1 MEEHKTNGPMHM
13 EPLRELPS
21 PLEDRDTE
29 EDALVP
35 AQLLSI
41 LMEVEV
47 IPLTM
52 DPMDPPEATVDP
64 VEVLE
69 EAPEEVLADLAEVLG
84 EDPEEVTEDLVE
96 DPEGVTEDP
105 RTEEAMEDTPMAEL
119 EARTEVVVADL
130 ETPEIMEVTAEGTMT
145 LTATTSDSMMPASL
159 GELKSL
165 PTRSLR
171 P

>member
-35 AQLLSI
+35 AQLLST
-41 LMEVEV
+41 LTEVEV

-52 DPMDPPEATVDP
+52 DPMDPPEAMVDP
-64 VEVLE
+64 VEALE

-84 EDPEEVTEDLVE
+84 EDPEEVTED
-96 DPEGVTEDP
+96 PQ
-105 RTEEAMEDTPMAEL
+105 TEEAMEDTPMAEL
-119 EARTEVVVADL
+119 EARTEVVAADL
-130 ETPEIMEVTAEGTMT
+130 ETPEITEVTAEGTMT

>member
-1 MEEHKTNGPMHM
+1 MEGHKTSNPMHM
-13 EPLRELPS
+13 EPLMELPS
-21 PLEDRDTE
+21 PLEDKDTE
-29 EDALVP
+29 EDAIS
-35 AQLLSI
+35 AQLLST
-41 LMEVEV
+41 LTEVEA
-47 IPLTM
+47 IPLIM
-52 DPMDPPEATVDP
+52 DLPEATVDL
-64 VEVLE
+64 VEV
-69 EAPEEVLADLAEVLG
+69 PE
-84 EDPEEVTEDLVE
+84 EDPEEVTEDLVEDLVE

-130 ETPEIMEVTAEGTMT
+130 ETPEITEVTAEGTMT